1 MKVITKNR
9 RAYFDYDIES
19 TLQAGIVLD
28 GHEVKSIRAN
38 HASLKGSFATI
49 KDGEAWVHNV
59 HINPYEFSAKARSAD
74 YSPTRP
80 RKLLITKRELNAI
93 VEAKKAG
100 RTLVPLALLAGRFI
114 KIELGVAKGKKKFDK
129 RQAIKNRDESRA
141 IAKAAKNP
149 Q

>member
-9 RAYFDYDIES
+9 RARFDYDIES
-19 TLQAGIVLD
+19 ALQAGIVLD

-49 KDGEAWVHNV
+49 KDGEVWLHNV
-59 HINPYEFSAKARSAD
+59 HINPYEFSAEARNGS

-80 RKLLITKRELNAI
+80 RKLLITKRELDDI
-93 VEAKKAG
+93 IEAKKSG

-114 KIELGVAKGKKKFDK
+114 KVELGIAKGKKKFDK
-129 RQAIKNRDESRA
+129 RQDIKKRDESRA
-141 IAKAAKNP
+141 MAKVAKNAN
-149 Q
+149 